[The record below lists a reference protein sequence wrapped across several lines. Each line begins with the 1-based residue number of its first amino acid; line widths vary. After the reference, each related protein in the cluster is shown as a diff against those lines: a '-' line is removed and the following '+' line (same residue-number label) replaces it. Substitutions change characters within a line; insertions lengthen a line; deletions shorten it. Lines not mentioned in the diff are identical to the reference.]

1 MNIPKLLRRLTAVAT
16 FLFAALAL
24 TAQNTEYFVE
34 SISADV
40 NGEVSVNVRG
50 INVDTLVGVQFSVQW
65 DQSVLEFLRVEN
77 VAMDG
82 SLMGNFNQT
91 QIANGRIGYLEADG
105 TLMGFGLPD
114 SSLLFT
120 LVFNP
125 LTTVSTATDI
135 SFVEEPL
142 RTSVR
147 SSNNNEVDP
156 DLTNGTISLN
166 GANSVATF
174 AEDPRLTVAPNPFR
188 DFSQLNI
195 RLDYSGTAY
204 FDILDI
210 NGRQISRRTQALTP
224 GSTTIDLQ
232 ARDFPANGAYIVR
245 LTTEREQL
253 HRKVILQGQ

>member
-16 FLFAALAL
+16 FLFATLSL
-24 TAQNTEYFVE
+24 SAQNTEYFVE
-34 SISADV
+34 SVTADV
-40 NGEVSVNVRG
+40 NGEVAVNVRG
-50 INVDTLVGVQFSVQW
+50 INIDTLVGVQFSVEW
-65 DQSVLEFLRVEN
+65 DETILEFIRVEN

-91 QIANGRIGYLEADG
+91 QIAEGRIGYLEADG
-105 TLMGFGLPD
+105 TLMGFGLAD

-125 LTTVSTATDI
+125 LTTVTTATDI

-147 SSNNNEVDP
+147 TSNNNDIDP
-156 DLTNGTISLN
+156 NLVNGTINLN
-166 GANSVATF
+166 GANSVSTF
-174 AEDPRLTVAPNPFR
+174 AEDPRLTLAPNPFR
-188 DFSQLNI
+188 DFSQLSI
-195 RLDYSGTAY
+195 RLDYGGTANLE
-204 FDILDI
+204 ILDI
-210 NGRQISRRTQALTP
+210 NGRQISRRTQAITP
-224 GSTTIDLQ
+224 GNTTINLYAQ
-232 ARDFPANGAYIVR
+232 DFPSNGAYIVR